1 MSEQGRYSVSFSE
14 TFHAASSGTPQVVE
28 RELKK
33 KCEEI
38 VAAADGRQINKV
50 TYLVDWTA
58 GKVGLEREGWDI
70 PPEAA

>member
-1 MSEQGRYSVSFSE
+1 MGEQGRYSVTF
-14 TFHAASSGTPQVVE
+14 TDAFHAANWTNENHVE

-38 VAAADGRQINKV
+38 VSASDGRQINKV
-50 TYLVDWTA
+50 TYLVDWTNA
-58 GKVGLEREGWDI
+58 KVGLEREGWDI